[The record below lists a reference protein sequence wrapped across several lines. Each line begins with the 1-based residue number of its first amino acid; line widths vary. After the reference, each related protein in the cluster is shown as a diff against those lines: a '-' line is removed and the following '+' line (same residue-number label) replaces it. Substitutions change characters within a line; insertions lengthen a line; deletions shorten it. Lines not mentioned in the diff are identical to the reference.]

1 MKEKFY
7 SAYLLHFK
15 GPLHIGEEGV
25 GVEKVS
31 SFIAHSDTLWSGLV
45 NAWFRLF
52 GNVEGISGF
61 WTGDRSPPFLISSAF
76 PFVRNE
82 LFFPKPYGEIPIEKE
97 TKEVMT
103 PRDWKNIKKA
113 KFLTKSLFEKWIC
126 GDQFYSSDIESI
138 KRNWDLVKSHI
149 KETTTPH
156 VRLGHA
162 AFRSDIYYEGG
173 SYFSGESGLFFLV
186 EFIDPNIRDD
196 FESTLRL
203 LGEEGLG
210 GRRSKGCGIFSF
222 KKLEVNLR
230 LPKTWQKYLTLSL
243 TIPDEELINVLD
255 ESYYGLVQRKG
266 WALSPVINEQVR
278 RKSIWMLTEGS
289 VFPMQPKGKVEVVT
303 PPNWPSDVHE
313 IYRYGFAFP
322 IPIK

>member
-1 MKEKFY
+1 MSEKTCT
-7 SAYLLHFK
+7 AYLLHFR
-15 GPLHIGEEGV
+15 GPLHLGEEGV
-25 GVEKVS
+25 GIEKVS

-52 GNVEGISGF
+52 GNVEDISGF

-76 PFVRNE
+76 PFIGDK
-82 LFFPKPYGEIPIEKE
+82 LFFPKPYGEIPIEEE
-97 TKEVMT
+97 TKKEMT

-113 KFLTKSLFEKWIC
+113 KFLPLSLFEKWIC
-126 GDQFYSSDIESI
+126 GDQFNLSDINSI

-173 SYFSGESGLFFLV
+173 SCFSEESGLYFLV
-186 EFIDPNIRDD
+186 EFKDSNIVED
-196 FESTLRL
+196 FESVIQL

-210 GRRSKGCGIFSF
+210 GRRSKGCGIFSYE
-222 KKLEVNLR
+222 KQEINLR
-230 LPKTWQKYLTLSL
+230 LPKSYQKYLTLSL
-243 TIPDEELINVLD
+243 TIPDRKLVSVLD
-255 ESYYGLVQRKG
+255 KSYYGLVQRKG
-266 WALSPVINEQVR
+266 WTFSPVIKEQVR

-289 VFPMQPKGKVEVVT
+289 IFPKQPMGKVEVVT
-303 PPNWPSDVHE
+303 PPDWPPETHE
-313 IYRYGFAFP
+313 IYRYGLAFP
-322 IPIK
+322 IPMK